1 MKLHAF
7 GIRGS
12 LPAPSTKDFKT
23 STYGGNTTCYY
34 LKAGPFRIILDMG
47 SGARMLGN
55 HLMKEGVVG
64 KDFIVLLTH
73 YHSDHIQGIGFCVP
87 LYIKINTFFIHGFT
101 PEGRE
106 NIDPLRNV
114 VLQALGEQQASPFF
128 PVPHALLPAQKIYNA
143 HNRMFSETF
152 YYLHR
157 DDKYFFIA
165 ERDSAETGSID
176 PKDIVKITTIPLHHP
191 NGCLGYRVDYMN
203 SSFAFCTDNEPLA
216 FTNNQINTI
225 CKDVDLIV
233 LDGQYTPEQLSGP
246 TQTFGHGSPELCV
259 DQAIACGAKKLLITH
274 LDPGHDDE
282 KIAETEKACKA
293 YLVKKKKKKPAS
305 VEFAKEDGNW
315 EI

>member
-23 STYGGNTTCYY
+23 SSYGGNTTCY
-34 LKAGPFRIILDMG
+34 LLEAGPFRIIFDMG

-55 HLMKEGVVG
+55 YLMAKGIIG
-64 KDFIVLLTH
+64 KDFIFLLTH

-87 LYIKINTFFIHGFT
+87 LYVKSNTFFIHGFT

-128 PVPHALLPAQKIYNA
+128 PVPHSLLPAQKIYNA
-143 HNRMFSETF
+143 HNRMFSESF
-152 YYLHR
+152 HYLHR

-165 ERDSAETGSID
+165 EKDSEETTSID
-176 PKDIVKITTIPLHHP
+176 PEDIVKITTVPLHHP
-191 NGCLGYRVDYMN
+191 NGCLGYRIDYTEK
-203 SSFAFCTDNEPLA
+203 SFAFCTDNEPMA
-216 FTNNQINTI
+216 YTNRQINEI
-225 CKDVDLIV
+225 CRGVDLLV
-233 LDGQYTPEQLSGP
+233 LDGQYTTEQLSGP
-246 TQTFGHGSPELCV
+246 TQTYGHGSPELCV
-259 DQAIACGAKKLLITH
+259 DQAISCGAKKLLITH
-274 LDPGHDDE
+274 MDPGHDDT
-282 KIAETEKACKA
+282 KVAGMEKACKE
-293 YLVKKKKKKPAS
+293 YLGKKKKKIPAS
-305 VEFAKEDGNW
+305 VEFSREGKNW